1 MNYSLTKLRNAC
13 EALMVHEEYS
23 DVSCLAVL
31 KWTTMPE
38 HSKELRSIVSDSY
51 RITEYKVGLIRV
63 VDIYPY
69 GKFQII

>member
-1 MNYSLTKLRNAC
+1 MNYSLIALRNAC

-23 DVSCLAVL
+23 KVSCLAVL
-31 KWTTMPE
+31 DWTTMPE
-38 HSKELRSIVSDSY
+38 HSKELRSIVSDNY